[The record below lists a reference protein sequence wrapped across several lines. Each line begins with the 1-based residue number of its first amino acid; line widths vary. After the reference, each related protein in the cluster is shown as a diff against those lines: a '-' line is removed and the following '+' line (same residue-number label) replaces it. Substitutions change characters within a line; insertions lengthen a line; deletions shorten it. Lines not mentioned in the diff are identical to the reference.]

1 MTEVVRAYGLD
12 GLPLVVVL
20 LVLFVAVLARSHA
33 TYWAGRA
40 VARGARYEGTHRHG
54 PRLWQRTVDR
64 LARFAATPLART
76 GIALVHRW
84 GPLAVTAGYLTV
96 GVQTAVF
103 AAAGLLRMPYLR
115 FTVASLPGSVAWAAV
130 WGTVGLGAVWGAV
143 ALAAGSPWGVVAL
156 LAVAAVVALVVAR
169 VRRRRATGAQVP
181 GTGTGGTA
189 ASTTTPHP
197 R

>member
-12 GLPLVVVL
+12 GLPLGLVL
-20 LVLFVAVLARSHA
+20 LILFVAVLARSHA

-40 VARGARYEGTHRHG
+40 VARGATYEGTHHHG

-64 LARFAATPLART
+64 LARFAGTPLART

-115 FTVASLPGSVAWAAV
+115 FTVASLPGSAAWAAV
-130 WGTVGLGAVWGAV
+130 WGTVGLSAVWGAV
-143 ALAAGSPWGVVAL
+143 ALAAGSPWGVAAL
-156 LAVAAVVALVVAR
+156 LAVAVVVALAVAR
-169 VRRRRATGAQVP
+169 ARRRRAVEPAAP
-181 GTGTGGTA
+181 GT
-189 ASTTTPHP
+189 ASGDTVPSATTPHP

>member
-12 GLPLVVVL
+12 GLPLGLVL
-20 LVLFVAVLARSHA
+20 LILFVAVLARSHA

-40 VARGARYEGTHRHG
+40 VARGAAYEGTHRHG

-64 LARFAATPLART
+64 LAGFAGTPLART
-76 GIALVHRW
+76 GLALVHRW

-115 FTVASLPGSVAWAAV
+115 FTVASLPGSAAWAAV
-130 WGTVGLGAVWGAV
+130 WGTIGLSAVWGAV
-143 ALAAGSPWGVVAL
+143 ALAAGSPWGVAAL
-156 LAVAAVVALVVAR
+156 LAAAAVVTLVVVRA
-169 VRRRRATGAQVP
+169 RRRRAAEAAAAGTASGGTVP
-181 GTGTGGTA
+181 GA
-189 ASTTTPHP
+189 TTPHP

>member
-12 GLPLVVVL
+12 GLPLGLVL

-40 VARGARYEGTHRHG
+40 VSRGARYEGTHRHG
-54 PRLWQRTVDR
+54 PLFWQRTVDR
-64 LARFAATPLART
+64 LAGVAGTPLART

-115 FTVASLPGSVAWAAV
+115 FTVASLPGSAAWAAV

-143 ALAAGSPWGVVAL
+143 ALAAGSPWGVAAL
-156 LAVAAVVALVVAR
+156 LAVAAVVALVVVR
-169 VRRRRATGAQVP
+169 GRRRRAAADDAASAGVDGIVP
-181 GTGTGGTA
+181 GT
-189 ASTTTPHP
+189 TTP
-197 R
+197 RTR